1 MCNDI
6 GNARCGRCPGQEGW
20 LTATRQLCE
29 LVVLHDDNRQE
40 KPAGNRP
47 REKAQR
53 SREAVD
59 GLHSIVWFHCERS
72 ALAFAVIILCL
83 APEGEVSVGTHSLPE
98 DESMAVSLTEL
109 QSTIRSLLRT
119 EQFKDYAPN
128 GLQVEGK
135 PTIEKIVSGVTA
147 SRALIE
153 AAIDAG
159 ADALLVHHGYFWRGE
174 EQTIV
179 GIKRKR
185 IELLLNNQISLLAYH
200 LPLDAHAELGNN
212 VQLGRR
218 LGLEQTG
225 EMGRHSNHPIGLTG
239 RLPRPMNCAE
249 LAAHIGDCLGRD
261 PLIIEASLGA
271 GGASQI
277 ESIAW
282 CTGAAQSYIDLAVQ
296 AGVNAYLTGEISE
309 PTVHI
314 ARESGVH
321 FISAGHHAT
330 ERYGVQALAA
340 VLADKFDLAHQFI
353 DIDNPV

>member
-1 MCNDI
+1 M
-6 GNARCGRCPGQEGW
+6 
-20 LTATRQLCE
+20 
-29 LVVLHDDNRQE
+29 
-40 KPAGNRP
+40 
-47 REKAQR
+47 
-53 SREAVD
+53 
-59 GLHSIVWFHCERS
+59 
-72 ALAFAVIILCL
+72 
-83 APEGEVSVGTHSLPE
+83 
-98 DESMAVSLTEL
+98 
-109 QSTIRSLLRT
+109 
-119 EQFKDYAPN
+119 
-128 GLQVEGK
+128 
-135 PTIEKIVSGVTA
+135 
-147 SRALIE
+147 
-153 AAIDAG
+153 
-159 ADALLVHHGYFWRGE
+159 
-174 EQTIV
+174 
-179 GIKRKR
+179 
-185 IELLLNNQISLLAYH
+185 LNNQISLLAYH

-225 EMGRHSNHPIGLTG
+225 EMGRHSNHPIGLVG
-239 RLPRPMNCAE
+239 RLPRPMSCAE

-261 PLIIEASLGA
+261 PLIIEASLSA

-296 AGVNAYLTGEISE
+296 AGVDAYLTGEISE